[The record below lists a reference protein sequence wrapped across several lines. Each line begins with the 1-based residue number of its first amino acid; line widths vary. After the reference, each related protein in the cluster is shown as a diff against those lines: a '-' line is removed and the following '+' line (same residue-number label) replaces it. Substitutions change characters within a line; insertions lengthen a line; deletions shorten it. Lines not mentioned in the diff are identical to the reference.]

1 MRKLQAITNVPQTLV
16 DRLSE
21 ETWSKLEA
29 IDVKARSPY
38 LEAERIRKEIE
49 ALNKKLMAKIK
60 RVDDQ
65 VEDAFELIG
74 LEGKATVAERLMCF
88 PETKAR
94 IKDQEEIM
102 SAYAGIA
109 TLDGYWSDTGQ
120 RVITLHDWS
129 NKDHSV
135 ERIAEVMGDLI
146 EHVIPN
152 NAGDRRFMVANSS
165 YYMVLHADGTWGQ
178 GRKHM
183 KSERLTLEKAAA
195 RVHAC
200 IRDRDENRD
209 WEEN

>member
-94 IKDQEEIM
+94 IKDRLQ
-102 SAYAGIA
+102 A
-109 TLDGYWSDTGQ
+109 W
-120 RVITLHDWS
+120 
-129 NKDHSV
+129 KDSPV
-135 ERIAEVMGDLI
+135 TTMLLMGNGGVDMVRTMAEL
-146 EHVIPN
+146 
-152 NAGDRRFMVANSS
+152 A
-165 YYMVLHADGTWGQ
+165 L
-178 GRKHM
+178 
-183 KSERLTLEKAAA
+183 
-195 RVHAC
+195 
-200 IRDRDENRD
+200 
-209 WEEN
+209 